1 MLIGKLAV
9 TKQLQRRLRRLTRF
23 RSCLKYFTRMR
34 LGVYT
39 DYPYS
44 ISGGEA
50 FGERAF
56 VVFIARLA
64 PRFARLAVFGRLD
77 PSTSTRARYKLGS
90 EVEFV
95 PLPFYETLGR
105 PGEALRSLGSA
116 MRQFWNGL
124 DDLDGVWLL
133 GPNPFAVVFAVLAI
147 ARRKKIVLG
156 VRQDYPVY
164 VKARY
169 AGRRRFQVVGW
180 IIDVAFRALA
190 RFFPVVT
197 VGPELAATYS
207 RSPAVLEIAVSLVEE
222 DEIVDP
228 EEAARRTW
236 NGEHRVLSVG
246 RLEAEKNPLLL
257 AHALDLLSGDGDDR
271 WKLTVC
277 GEGPMEADLAAELD
291 RLGIADRAELRG
303 YVSRGDGLGETY
315 RSSHAFLHVSWT
327 EGLPQVL
334 LEAFAAGLP
343 TVATDVGGIRQAVG
357 DAVLFVPAGDPAAAA
372 AALRRIAEDPALRE
386 ELIKAGNEYV
396 TTRTLDRESERVAE
410 FIVAETG
417 SGD

>member
-1 MLIGKLAV
+1 
-9 TKQLQRRLRRLTRF
+9 
-23 RSCLKYFTRMR
+23 MR

-39 DYPYS
+39 DYPYR

-77 PSTSTRARYKLGS
+77 PSSSARARYKLGS

-95 PLPFYETLGR
+95 PLPFYETLGH
-105 PGEALRSLGSA
+105 PAEALKSIGTA

-147 ARRKKIVLG
+147 ARRKKVVLG

-169 AGRRRFQVVGW
+169 AGRWRFQVMAA
-180 IIDVAFRALA
+180 IIDAAFRALA
-190 RFFPVVT
+190 RIYPVVT

-228 EEAARRTW
+228 KEAALRTW
-236 NGEHRVLSVG
+236 DGEHRVLSVG

-257 AHALDLLSGDGDDR
+257 AHALDLLSGEGEDR
-271 WKLTVC
+271 WRLTVC

-291 RLGIADRAELRG
+291 RLGIADRADLRG
-303 YVSRGDGLGETY
+303 YVSQDDGLAEAY
-315 RSSHAFLHVSWT
+315 RGSHAFLHVSWT

-357 DAVLFVPAGDPAAAA
+357 DAVLFVPPGDPAAAA
-372 AALRRIAEDPALRE
+372 AALRRIAADSELRH
-386 ELIKAGNEYV
+386 ELIEAGYRYV
-396 TTRTLDRESERVAE
+396 TTRTLSHESQRVAD
-410 FIVAETG
+410 FITAEAG
-417 SGD
+417 GGKG